1 MGSLTATGCSLIPG
15 VGDQSSDSGSGTDA
29 GQPRDIGTDI
39 GTDTGQSDTGADTD
53 PDTLATELGDLGV
66 LGGNAEACV
75 SVTAV
80 VITGSTLAFLA
91 KIDPSGESSQKMADQ
106 VQESMKKVPAEI
118 KGDLENLLKVINDSA
133 VDGKTWDDT
142 KFQKA
147 MEPIGAWAKKN
158 CGSE

>member
-15 VGDQSSDSGSGTDA
+15 VGDQGSDSDSGTDA
-29 GQPRDIGTDI
+29 DQPRDI
-39 GTDTGQSDTGADTD
+39 GTDTGQSDIDADTD
-53 PDTLATELGDLGV
+53 TDALATELADLGV
-66 LGGNAEACV
+66 LGGNAEACI

-91 KIDPSGESSQKMADQ
+91 KIDPSGESSQKMANQ
-106 VQESMKKVPAEI
+106 VQESMKEVPAEI
-118 KGDLENLLKVINDSA
+118 KGDLENLLMVINDSA